1 MYPGQCG
8 SRMVNKRLIS
18 GIGRHE
24 RGPVDAREQ
33 DSVGRSRLVSNI
45 LILDYFFRYQLQNDS
60 AGHGLLL
67 AAITQA
73 SKSPDVSLG
82 TGTTL
87 VVVRSEK

>member
-45 LILDYFFRYQLQNDS
+45 LILDYFLDTN
-60 AGHGLLL
+60 
-67 AAITQA
+67 
-73 SKSPDVSLG
+73 SKTTVPAMVSY
-82 TGTTL
+82 
-87 VVVRSEK
+87 